1 MAHEIEA
8 AALDSVQ
15 PALGRRAPSHAL
27 PLGAPC
33 PNCETPL
40 AGPWCHACGQPA
52 EDYHRSLVRLSRE
65 AVDGLFDLDGRL
77 WRTLPDLCLRPARL
91 TRQFLD
97 GHRIGQIPP
106 FRLFLIVVVLVF
118 LAAGLEPQGKPAMQL
133 NGPGGDLT
141 TGEGLDLKVVP
152 VVRDDAVS
160 TWVSS
165 RLKQAAKD
173 PQGFERTLTEWAQRL
188 AVLALPLSALLLG
201 LMFFW
206 RRGVYL
212 FDHLIFSMHSLSFQ
226 GLLLTT
232 TMLASLLSGWFQ
244 LLFLIAPVHL
254 FAHLR
259 GTYGLG
265 VFGTLWRMAVLFVS
279 SVIVLL
285 LALTGLVM
293 IGLAEIG
300 G

>member
-15 PALGRRAPSHAL
+15 PALGRRTPSHAL
-27 PLGAPC
+27 PIGAPC
-33 PNCETPL
+33 PNCEVAL

-52 EDYHRSLVRLSRE
+52 EDYHRSLVKLSRE

-77 WRTLPDLCLRPARL
+77 WRTLPDLCLHPARL
-91 TRQFLD
+91 TRWFLD

-118 LAAGLEPQGKPAMQL
+118 LAAGFEPQGKPAVQL
-133 NGPGGDLT
+133 NGAGGDLT
-141 TGEGLDLKVVP
+141 TGEGLNLRVVP
-152 VVRDDAVS
+152 VHDDAAAA
-160 TWVSS
+160 WVTT

-173 PQGFERTLTEWAQRL
+173 PKAFERTLTEWAQRL

-226 GLLLTT
+226 GLLLST
-232 TMLASLLSGWFQ
+232 TMLASLVSGWFQ

-265 VFGTLWRMAVLFVS
+265 VVGTLWRMAVLFVS
-279 SVIVLL
+279 SIIVLL
-285 LALTGLVM
+285 LALSGLVI

>member
-8 AALDSVQ
+8 AALDSVRS
-15 PALGRRAPSHAL
+15 ALGRHAPSHAL
-27 PLGAPC
+27 PIGAPC
-33 PNCETPL
+33 PNCATAL

-52 EDYHRSLVRLSRE
+52 EDYHRSLVKLSRE
-65 AVDGLFDLDGRL
+65 AIDGLFDLDGRL

-91 TRQFLD
+91 TRSFLD

-118 LAAGLEPQGKPAMQL
+118 LAAGFEPQGKPVVQL
-133 NGPGGDLT
+133 NGPGGDVR
-141 TGEGLDLKVVP
+141 TGEGINLRVVP
-152 VVRDDAVS
+152 VHDDAATV
-160 TWVSS
+160 WVKA

-173 PQGFERTLTEWAQRL
+173 PKAFEATLTQWAQRL
-188 AVLALPLSALLLG
+188 AVLTLPVSALLLG

-226 GLLLTT
+226 GLLLSV
-232 TMLASLLSGWFQ
+232 TMLASLASGWFQ

-254 FAHLR
+254 FGHLK

-265 VFGTLWRMAVLFVS
+265 VFGTLWRMAVLLVS

-285 LALTGLVM
+285 LALSGLVM
-293 IGLAEIG
+293 IGLAEVG